1 MRNLVTVYIEVEAN
15 KLITKEGRVSLDFE
29 IDIRASQSST
39 PCPDDVLVQ
48 YQFPLVRPRTPPCYY
63 SVANTVNIGSPNPM
77 WRIATLQLFYITTS
91 KRNSYENIL
100 SC

>member
-48 YQFPLVRPRTPPCYY
+48 Y
-63 SVANTVNIGSPNPM
+63 
-77 WRIATLQLFYITTS
+77 
-91 KRNSYENIL
+91 
-100 SC
+100 